1 MGVPAA
7 NTFTGGRMI
16 YTEFEGE
23 LKDVLNQVIRY
34 FQDYSPS
41 GYGTKIERCHDN
53 PDGTV
58 WDEVSRNSSS
68 D

>member
-1 MGVPAA
+1 
-7 NTFTGGRMI
+7 MI

-41 GYGTKIERCHDN
+41 GYGTKIERTRVN

-58 WDEVSRNSSS
+58 WVSVSRYSSS